1 VERPDLERPDWAGLS
16 GMVDD
21 LRSAMHNM
29 DDTRRKMLQV
39 TGTAWSPDRTVKVV
53 VGPRGHL
60 VGLEIDP
67 RVYRKP
73 NSVALA
79 ESIVAT
85 AREAIEQVLAK
96 TQDIVDA
103 SVPGDLRI
111 AKVGSLDVRE
121 LALTH
126 DADLAIEE
134 DDNGHL
140 R

>member
-1 VERPDLERPDWAGLS
+1 VERPDVERPDWAGLS